1 MKLSIRIPLLI
12 GIAVLITAASIV
24 VVVDN
29 IVVNRMESASYNELS
44 SDANGAAYLIATK
57 MESQLLQLWE
67 IANRART
74 RTMDWD
80 IVRPSLMND
89 VARIDALDL
98 GLVFPDGIS
107 HNVLSDTL
115 SPVADRDY
123 IQKAFTG
130 QNVASDV
137 IISRSTNRAVI
148 AFTVPVYASDEPGA
162 PIVGV
167 LLAQKD
173 VNVAMANL
181 IKGLNLTLPN
191 SYTFMCSNDG
201 TIIVHPDQ
209 SLVDRSFNP
218 VKEAADDPSLKSLAD
233 TIDTA
238 IHQKSGLASYY
249 YGGKDRICAFQEV
262 EGTYSWKLFIGVDTD
277 QLNMDIART
286 RLAIILMGVVG
297 LAIGIV
303 LALIIGRSIVK
314 PIVNVTT
321 SLKDIAEGEGDLTK
335 HLNLTSKDEIGDL
348 AHYFNITIEK
358 IRNMVGIIKNK
369 VDALTNTSFELSEN
383 MSKTSRAIDKI
394 SVNFEDMRN
403 LEGRQEAEAQEA
415 DTAVEAIKTCLDNM
429 GKTVDDQTSR
439 VDTSSSAIEEM
450 TANINSVSKTLVEN
464 SKYVDALAEA
474 SENGK
479 TGLQT
484 VTEKILE
491 IARDSEGLLEI
502 NSVMNNIASQ
512 TNLLSMNAAIEAA
525 HAGEAGKGFAVV
537 ADEIRKLAESSGV
550 QSKTTATMLKK
561 IKASIDSITKSSN
574 DVINRFAAIDTGVKT
589 VSQHEYNIRS
599 AMEEQEVGGKQIL
612 ESISRL
618 KDITSSVKKGSDEMT
633 LSGSQLIKK
642 THEFIGI
649 SHQVVAGMNDIVNGA
664 MKEINTAVKI
674 VDEMSAEN
682 DKNFTDLKKETEK
695 FKVSTGTEM
704 KKILVVD
711 DDKVHLTAAKGMLE
725 KDYEVLT
732 VTSGKEALAHFYQGL
747 VPNLVLLDLLMPG
760 MDGWDTYERIKA
772 ISSLHEVPVAFFT
785 SSDDPQDRV
794 RAQKIGAVD
803 FIKKPAK
810 KSELLERVAKI
821 AKK

>member
-12 GIAVLITAASIV
+12 GIAVLTATASIV
-24 VVVDN
+24 AVVDN
-29 IVVNRMESASYNELS
+29 IVVDRMKNASYNELS
-44 SDANGAAYLIATK
+44 SDANGAAYLITIK

-67 IANRART
+67 IANRPST

-80 IVRPSLMND
+80 IARPALMPD
-89 VARIDALDL
+89 VARVDALDL
-98 GLVFPDGIS
+98 GLVFPDGVS
-107 HNVLSDTL
+107 HNVLSNTL

-137 IISRSTNRAVI
+137 IISRSTNRAVV
-148 AFTVPVYASDEPGA
+148 AFTVPVFESDEPGA
-162 PIVGV
+162 PVVGV

-173 VNVAMANL
+173 VNIAMANL
-181 IKGLNLTLPN
+181 IKGLNLTMPN
-191 SYTFMCSNDG
+191 SYTFMTSNDG

-218 VKEAADDPSLKSLAD
+218 GKETANDPSLRSLAD
-233 TIDTA
+233 MINTA
-238 IHQKSGLASYY
+238 INQKSGLASYY
-249 YGGKDRICAFQEV
+249 YNGKDRICAYQEV
-262 EGTYSWKLFIGVDTD
+262 ESSYSWKLYIGVDTD
-277 QLNMDIART
+277 HLSMEIAKT
-286 RLAIILMGVVG
+286 RVAIILMGIVG
-297 LAIGIV
+297 LAIGII
-303 LALIIGRSIVK
+303 LALIIGRSIAK
-314 PIVNVTT
+314 PIIKVTA
-321 SLKDIAEGEGDLTK
+321 SLKDIAQGEGDLTK
-335 HLNLTSKDEIGDL
+335 VINVKSKDEIGDL
-348 AHYFNITIEK
+348 AHYFNMTIEK
-358 IRNMVGIIKNK
+358 IKIMVGIIKNK

-383 MSKTSRAIDKI
+383 MSKTTKAIDKI
-394 SVNFEDMRN
+394 SANFNAMSD
-403 LEGRQEAEAQEA
+403 LEVKQETEAVDA
-415 DTAVEAIKTCLDNM
+415 DVAVEAIKTCLENM
-429 GKTVDDQTSR
+429 EKLVDDQAGR

-479 TGLQT
+479 TGLQA

-550 QSKTTATMLKK
+550 QSKTTVTMLKK

-574 DVINRFAAIDTGVKT
+574 EVINRFAAIDTGVKT
-589 VSQHEYNIRS
+589 VSLHEHNIRS
-599 AMEEQEVGGKQIL
+599 AMEEQEAGGKQIL

-618 KDITSSVKKGSDEMT
+618 RDITASVKKGSEDMT
-633 LSGSQLIKK
+633 VSGGQLIKK

-649 SHQVVAGMNDIVNGA
+649 SHNVVSGMNDIVNGA

-682 DKNFTDLKKETEK
+682 DKNFNDLKQQTEK
-695 FKVSTGTEM
+695 FKVTTGDER
-704 KKILVVD
+704 KKILVID
-711 DDKVHLTAAKGMLE
+711 DDATHLVSTRGMLD
-725 KDYEVLT
+725 KDYDITTAV
-732 VTSGKEALAHFYQGL
+732 SGQEALAHFYRGL
-747 VPNLVLLDLLMPG
+747 VPNLILLDLVMPE
-760 MDGWDTYERIKA
+760 MDGWSAYNRIKA
-772 ISSLHEVPVAFFT
+772 ISNIHHVPIAFFT
-785 SSDDPQDRV
+785 SSEDPKDKT
-794 RAQKIGAVD
+794 RAQNMGAAD
-803 FIKKPAK
+803 FIKKPSK
-810 KSELLERVAKI
+810 KSELLERVKTLI
-821 AKK
+821 K